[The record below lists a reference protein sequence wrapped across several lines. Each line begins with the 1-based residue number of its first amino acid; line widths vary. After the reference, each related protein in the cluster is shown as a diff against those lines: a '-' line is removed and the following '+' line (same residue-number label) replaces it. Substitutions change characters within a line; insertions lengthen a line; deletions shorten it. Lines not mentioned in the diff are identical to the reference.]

1 MKKKIKKFNFIL
13 EKKFFFEKLYFS
25 IKITYFLVLGPYNYF
40 LGVFWPKNLIFRRF
54 HLDMHIS
61 RSLLWL
67 PYKRD
72 FAPNRF
78 KWSGIANWK
87 MSENFVGLS
96 LTVWQIW
103 PEKWQKRGVL
113 SQLERSTKIIRTVF
127 LNFSL
132 HISPY
137 SYLFLIR
144 NASIIPRKIYFPQ
157 ICAQK
162 CPGKLFVYYNVFF
175 TFWWSVRIWGGK
187 IHIFQ

>member
-1 MKKKIKKFNFIL
+1 MIFYKKVYFNFYCFFQKGGPLWKKIKKIQL
-13 EKKFFFEKLYFS
+13 HPRKKVFFEKLFFC

-40 LGVFWPKNLIFRRF
+40 LGVFWPKKLIFRRF
-54 HLDMHIS
+54 HLDMHVS

-113 SQLERSTKIIRTVF
+113 SRLEKSQRLSEQ
-127 LNFSL
+127 FSW
-132 HISPY
+132 ISVCI
-137 SYLFLIR
+137 FHHTH
-144 NASIIPRKIYFPQ
+144 IYF
-157 ICAQK
+157 
-162 CPGKLFVYYNVFF
+162 
-175 TFWWSVRIWGGK
+175 
-187 IHIFQ
+187 